1 MTAASDSNAIIIRP
15 IREAELLAL
24 EWEGTYTHYRRVFR
38 QTYEDVVR
46 GQRVMLVAVAG
57 GRLVGQLFIQLSST
71 ETRYADG
78 YSRAYL
84 YALRVRPEW
93 QGQGLGTRL
102 IAAAEE
108 ALRARGF
115 TVAVIAAGK
124 DNPGAQ
130 RLYQRLGYKTFADD
144 PGVWYFQD
152 VNGVQ
157 QSIEEPCWVM
167 EKRLEKVP
175 PSRIGSG
182 PGGRS

>member
-1 MTAASDSNAIIIRP
+1 MSAARQVDGVYIRP
-15 IREAELLAL
+15 IREAELPAL
-24 EWEGTYTHYRRVFR
+24 EWEGAYARYRRVFR

-57 GRLVGQLFIQLSST
+57 GRLVGQIFIQLSST

-84 YALRVRPEW
+84 YSLRVRPDW

-102 IAAAEE
+102 ITAAEE
-108 ALRARGF
+108 ALLARGF
-115 TVAVIAAGK
+115 TSAVIAAGK
-124 DNPGAQ
+124 DNPRAQ
-130 RLYQRLGYKTFADD
+130 RLYQRLGYQTFADD

-157 QSIEEPCWVM
+157 QSVEEPCWVM
-167 EKRLEKVP
+167 EKRLQP
-175 PSRIGSG
+175 PSRHV
-182 PGGRS
+182 R